1 MSRERR
7 PDPKV
12 DTNPLAGGLTHN
24 PFAALGGGGS
34 KSAAERTSV
43 PASSN
48 AKSQAAPAPASGSRP
63 VASKE
68 RKGHGGRTVVRV
80 TDLADAADY
89 ARTIGRDLGTGARL
103 DGPDLVVQGDQLERV
118 INWLTARGHAVIR
131 GTQ

>member
-12 DTNPLAGGLTHN
+12 DTNPLSGGLTHN
-24 PFAALGGGGS
+24 PFAALGGGGGKPNS
-34 KSAAERTSV
+34 KSDPDPKPTKTST
-43 PASSN
+43 AST
-48 AKSQAAPAPASGSRP
+48 SRP

-80 TDLADAADY
+80 TDLASAAEY

-103 DGPDLVVQGDQLERV
+103 DGADLVVQGDQLDRV
-118 INWLTARGHAVIR
+118 IGWLTERGHDVIR
-131 GTQ
+131 GTK